1 VKDLNEEKIYGRES
15 GGRQMGANMGIG
27 SSLSELMVIVSHF
40 MATGR
45 SKSPIMARIHPL
57 RVLIACIT
65 LP

>member
-1 VKDLNEEKIYGRES
+1 VKDLNKENICRRES
-15 GGRQMGANMGIG
+15 GGREMGVNMGIG
-27 SSLSELMVIVSHF
+27 SSLLELMVIASHF
-40 MATGR
+40 MATSC